1 MKTRTLLFPGKKT
14 AAAPSSGDKDTTTE
28 KLPSSVRSVLRC
40 FRDFCAIMW
49 LLHARDKMSKSSRK
63 YRELRSQST
72 GNEEVFYV
80 YQTRKEY
87 TDAETRAVET
97 RSSRV
102 FLSVLL
108 GISAIFDLFQLHF
121 CTLI

>member
-1 MKTRTLLFPGKKT
+1 M
-14 AAAPSSGDKDTTTE
+14 AAPSSSEKEATTE

-49 LLHARDKMSKSSRK
+49 LLHVRDKMSKSSRK

-87 TDAETRAVET
+87 TDPETWAVET
-97 RSSRV
+97 SLV
-102 FLSVLL
+102 EYFNLS
-108 GISAIFDLFQLHF
+108 
-121 CTLI
+121 C

>member
-1 MKTRTLLFPGKKT
+1 M
-14 AAAPSSGDKDTTTE
+14 AAPSNGEKEATTE
-28 KLPSSVRSVLRC
+28 KLPSSIRSVLRC

-72 GNEEVFYV
+72 GDEEVFIV
-80 YQTRKEY
+80 YRTRKEH
-87 TDAETRAVET
+87 TDAEGWAVET

-102 FLSVLL
+102 F
-108 GISAIFDLFQLHF
+108 
-121 CTLI
+121 

>member
-1 MKTRTLLFPGKKT
+1 M
-14 AAAPSSGDKDTTTE
+14 AAPSSGEKEATTG

-49 LLHARDKMSKSSRK
+49 LLHVRDKMSKSSRK

-80 YQTRKEY
+80 YQTSKEY
-87 TDAETRAVET
+87 TDAETWAVET

-102 FLSVLL
+102 LYSVLL
-108 GISAIFDLFQLHF
+108 EISAIFDKFQLHF